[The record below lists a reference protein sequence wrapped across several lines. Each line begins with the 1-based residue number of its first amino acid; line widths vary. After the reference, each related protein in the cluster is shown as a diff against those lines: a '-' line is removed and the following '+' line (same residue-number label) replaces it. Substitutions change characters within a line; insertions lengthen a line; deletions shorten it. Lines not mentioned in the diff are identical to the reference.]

1 MRAFPTRPIIL
12 ATLSAFER
20 RASARLLR
28 RPRTGELATS
38 AITRVSAEK
47 ATRRNGSVWLHEG
60 AAQTMMSSAAVMP
73 ILYIESSVPSKEHC
87 DFR

>member
-12 ATLSAFER
+12 AALSAFER
-20 RASARLLR
+20 R
-28 RPRTGELATS
+28 
-38 AITRVSAEK
+38 ISAEK